1 MYGGRHAFL
10 RAAEVYVPFVLL
22 YFRFCTFNVK
32 TFCVPFLKDALEKAT
47 SWEYRVLLNKKRRSS
62 CLVFTWN
69 SGWYHHKKMS
79 KKKLSR
85 SWVLKSFWIW
95 KVSLLPSLKWQHFSR
110 VGCSSIANSRKCSK
124 LYSIC
129 FKSRREVE
137 DAVYFS
143 SPTGNSHENPFNGDF
158 CHRSFPLMLSKL
170 RNFKSIHS
178 LKFGEETYL
187 FNKLAKAY
195 FRGGAS
201 TQT

>member
-1 MYGGRHAFL
+1 
-10 RAAEVYVPFVLL
+10 
-22 YFRFCTFNVK
+22 
-32 TFCVPFLKDALEKAT
+32 
-47 SWEYRVLLNKKRRSS
+47 
-62 CLVFTWN
+62 
-69 SGWYHHKKMS
+69 MS

-143 SPTGNSHENPFNGDF
+143 PPTGNSHENPFNGDF
-158 CHRSFPLMLSKL
+158 CHRSHPPWCFPSSSKL
-170 RNFKSIHS
+170 QVNSQFEVWRRDLLIQQTCKSLLQRWCIDSDLNFQLIRRQFRQSR
-178 LKFGEETYL
+178 FGSMEVRKLANYAFASSFKWCW
-187 FNKLAKAY
+187 FNKIRALNSQTFGRIQLTLVFSLSNNYINSPLDGRVAY
-195 FRGGAS
+195 L
-201 TQT
+201 